1 MSEARRP
8 RRALRRAARGTR
20 PVAAR
25 RCVLEAR
32 TAHERIGLVAGRVG
46 VAVRAGGA
54 VVVRARRARQPA
66 ARRGVV
72 PRQAAVERS
81 PLLARGARVARHA
94 GGALVVPAVRAR
106 LGARRRR
113 VLVREAA
120 VLRAVRHLRRPY
132 RLVVL
137 VPIPARLRAVAR
149 QARGALV
156 VHPARAG
163 VIARRARVR
172 DARAAVEQLIFP
184 AGGVGVA
191 GHGVRAPLAV
201 AGGARETARR
211 RRVLERGAA
220 VERPRRVVARRPGRR
235 PHQRGPRRRRS
246 LVAPGG
252 GVAIQAL
259 GAIRR
264 RSRRAGMLAPPGRV
278 DVGRP
283 AGEPPHRREEGGRPR
298 RPPRRTD
305 AFREESG
312 RDRAVRDGRRLT
324 AGPPRGALGHGVAE
338 TAVDAVLDT
347 VRARSV
353 ARPGRVQDGIAA
365 VEPAPDVRRYRHDAG
380 VGRDRHG
387 GDRHVRVRGALLDGV
402 AEPGGAVRNALAR
415 HLAPTGRDDGIAAVV
430 PPRLPL
436 GRRYRQSRRREGG
449 GREAS
454 VEFLER
460 HIRRGPSPPGVLDDG
475 MSRCRVPHR
484 ARRGTGSAALRHG
497 VAEFAVDAVDDPLR
511 AGRVARPGRGV
522 GGFAAVEPAGFLG
535 RRRRLG
541 GGRRL
546 LLLIIIIL
554 LFLLLLLLLLV
565 VVVFRGEAVEL
576 RRRLH
581 RRLPRRLPCR
591 VLRRRPRRVLRRL
604 AFRHARR
611 QFRRLPRGRPR
622 RLGRG
627 GGGGG
632 GGVK

>member
-8 RRALRRAARGTR
+8 RRALGRAARGTR

-25 RCVLEAR
+25 RRVLEAR
-32 TAHERIGLVAGRVG
+32 AAHERIGLVAGRVG
-46 VAVRAGGA
+46 VAVRARGA
-54 VVVRARRARQPA
+54 VVVRARRARQLA

-94 GGALVVPAVRAR
+94 GGALVTPAVRAR
-106 LGARRRR
+106 LCARRRR

-120 VLRAVRHLRRPY
+120 VLRAVRHLRRPHW
-132 RLVVL
+132 LVVVL
-137 VPIPARLRAVAR
+137 VPIPTRLRAVAR

-163 VIARRARVR
+163 VLARRARVR
-172 DARAAVEQLIFP
+172 DAGAAVEQLILP

-191 GHGVRAPLAV
+191 GHGVRASLAV
-201 AGGARETARR
+201 AGGAREAARR

-235 PHQRGPRRRRS
+235 PHQRGPGRRRS
-246 LVAPGG
+246 LVTPGG

-338 TAVDAVLDT
+338 PGGAVLDT

-365 VEPAPDVRRYRHDAG
+365 VEPAPDDRR
-380 VGRDRHG
+380 
-387 GDRHVRVRGALLDGV
+387 
-402 AEPGGAVRNALAR
+402 
-415 HLAPTGRDDGIAAVV
+415 
-430 PPRLPL
+430 
-436 GRRYRQSRRREGG
+436 
-449 GREAS
+449 
-454 VEFLER
+454 
-460 HIRRGPSPPGVLDDG
+460 
-475 MSRCRVPHR
+475 
-484 ARRGTGSAALRHG
+484 
-497 VAEFAVDAVDDPLR
+497 
-511 AGRVARPGRGV
+511 
-522 GGFAAVEPAGFLG
+522 
-535 RRRRLG
+535 
-541 GGRRL
+541 
-546 LLLIIIIL
+546 
-554 LFLLLLLLLLV
+554 
-565 VVVFRGEAVEL
+565 
-576 RRRLH
+576 
-581 RRLPRRLPCR
+581 
-591 VLRRRPRRVLRRL
+591 
-604 AFRHARR
+604 
-611 QFRRLPRGRPR
+611 
-622 RLGRG
+622 
-627 GGGGG
+627 
-632 GGVK
+632 